1 METEKIGNKGLL
13 WYIENNKTVIEPL
26 RILSVEEAVK
36 QLLESKY
43 PYVPPTAPKIP
54 KRVPKRK
61 K

>member
-13 WYIENNKTVIEPL
+13 WYIENNKTTIEPL
-26 RILSVEEAVK
+26 RILQAEEWIKAYIEK
-36 QLLESKY
+36 RNPFYQ
-43 PYVPPTAPKIP
+43 PTAPKIP

>member
-13 WYIENNKTVIEPL
+13 WYIENNKTTIKEFPALSTEEIMKRLFDQLCPL
-26 RILSVEEAVK
+26 S
-36 QLLESKY
+36 
-43 PYVPPTAPKIP
+43 TPKIP